1 MDYNENFNI
10 PVPSLLTDMDVEAYK
25 KLEITMSKEEKSF
38 LKIITINA
46 AGLNDEDL
54 IPSIR
59 GLKMRKLVISGDTA
73 PLHFSRA
80 LGVNVIGLFGIYGST
95 QYAAPIYSNKEKVI
109 GGLCLCTGDLEHFEV
124 CKSRKF
130 CMETIQPKE
139 VVRLM
144 NFK

>member
-1 MDYNENFNI
+1 MLFRSMIKNLNLYIAVLNE
-10 PVPSLLTDMDVEAYK
+10 A
-25 KLEITMSKEEKSF
+25 
-38 LKIITINA
+38 
-46 AGLNDEDL
+46 
-54 IPSIR
+54 
-59 GLKMRKLVISGDTA
+59 KLVISGDTA

>member
-1 MDYNENFNI
+1 MLFR
-10 PVPSLLTDMDVEAYK
+10 S
-25 KLEITMSKEEKSF
+25 
-38 LKIITINA
+38 
-46 AGLNDEDL
+46 
-54 IPSIR
+54 
-59 GLKMRKLVISGDTA
+59 
-73 PLHFSRA
+73 